1 MNVKYGQAFWAH
13 RGLDISQGHT
23 ARRDQEQLKGGY
35 VWAGQGLEDP
45 GSQGS
50 SVHGVGWRLL
60 GHAGSEVVFH
70 PRGSCIALVGECWWQ
85 GGPGRVLGSGLQG
98 ALQLH
103 KSKKKIAFN

>member
-1 MNVKYGQAFWAH
+1 MGGARL
-13 RGLDISQGHT
+13 RGRPHT
-23 ARRDQEQLKGGY
+23 VA
-35 VWAGQGLEDP
+35 

-50 SVHGVGWRLL
+50 PVHGVGWRLL
-60 GHAGSEVVFH
+60 GHAWSEVVFH
-70 PRGSCIALVGECWWQ
+70 PRGSHIALVGECWWQ